1 MATLSLHD
9 FEIDLFAKEPV
20 SGPEGRPQSIAQLD
34 ICSSILEDLALKT
47 LYVAGTLST
56 LDLSNKLRVSY
67 GVANEV
73 FCRLRTELCC
83 QVTGMTGTIPQIAIT
98 TAGRSRAADLLQQSR
113 YVGAAP
119 VAFESYV
126 KQVRD
131 QSVKKVSIHAAAM
144 EQAFSHLV
152 IDKPTL
158 RQLGTAL
165 NSGSSVFLYGPA
177 GVGKTTIAEVLSRV
191 LAEDE
196 IWIPHAVEVDGQIL
210 TVYDPAIHKCHEE
223 PEKPKGEFDFKTSSE
238 FNKNDE
244 RWVRCKRPAVLVGG
258 ELTAEML
265 DLEFNPTSKFYVG
278 PVQMKANNGVLIID
292 DFGRQRLRPEEL
304 LNRWIVPLD
313 RRIDFL
319 TMAGGKKIEMPFE
332 MLVVFASNIDPSQL
346 VDPAFIRRIKTKIKI
361 GAITDEQF
369 CEIFRRVAEENH
381 VPFDED
387 IPQDLIH
394 IVRDDLHQELRACYP
409 RDIVEQVTWA
419 ARFDDKEPYI
429 DRAALEQAVGAYFVR
444 DPNAPPITW
453 PPRVVAA
460 APKVVEIS
468 EVKEA
473 PEATI
478 EVKDTPEIKEP
489 DKAKEPAEAL
499 EVSANAA

>member
-1 MATLSLHD
+1 MERA
-9 FEIDLFAKEPV
+9 FA
-20 SGPEGRPQSIAQLD
+20 
-34 ICSSILEDLALKT
+34 
-47 LYVAGTLST
+47 
-56 LDLSNKLRVSY
+56 
-67 GVANEV
+67 
-73 FCRLRTELCC
+73 
-83 QVTGMTGTIPQIAIT
+83 
-98 TAGRSRAADLLQQSR
+98 
-113 YVGAAP
+113 
-119 VAFESYV
+119 
-126 KQVRD
+126 
-131 QSVKKVSIHAAAM
+131 
-144 EQAFSHLV
+144 HLV
-152 IDKPTL
+152 LDKPTL

-196 IWIPHAVEVDGQIL
+196 VWIPYAIEVDGQIL
-210 TVYDPAIHKCHEE
+210 TVYDPAIHHGPPEE
-223 PEKPKGEFDFKTSSE
+223 PEKPRGEFELRTPSDFKTH
-238 FNKNDE
+238 DA

-265 DLEFNPTSKFYVG
+265 DLEFNPVSKFYVA

-361 GAITDEQF
+361 GMITDEQF

-381 VPFDED
+381 VPFDD
-387 IPQDLIH
+387 NIPQDLIH

-419 ARFDDKEPYI
+419 ARFDDKLPHI
-429 DRAALEQAVGAYFVR
+429 DRAALEQAIGAYFVR
-444 DPNAPPITW
+444 DPNAPPITLSF
-453 PPRVVAA
+453 PVIVT
-460 APKVVEIS
+460 APKVVEIAGVKEDPEGKVAS
-468 EVKEA
+468 EVKDTVEVKEA
-473 PEATI
+473 
-478 EVKDTPEIKEP
+478 
-489 DKAKEPAEAL
+489 AEA
-499 EVSANAA
+499 VTASANAA